1 MAPVKEKQRRS
12 QEESYRRRDTSMS
25 RLLFS
30 CSSRLRIRIEDA
42 SLSCKY
48 LHLVFASALCF
59 VICCAGKMRPC
70 SDDGDKFVQLLF
82 CVTHIPRRPLR
93 PSATRTLRSWR
104 DIPDWKKVV
113 CPKIRAFPKSQEFP
127 PPLSETSGIWVDILD
142 SKDSG
147 VAIRI

>member
-30 CSSRLRIRIEDA
+30 CSSRLRRRIEDGP
-42 SLSCKY
+42 LSCKY

-70 SDDGDKFVQLLF
+70 SDDGDKFVQLLL

-93 PSATRTLRSWR
+93 PSATRTLRSGER
-104 DIPDWKKVV
+104 HSRLEGREEGGVSQNPRL
-113 CPKIRAFPKSQEFP
+113 PKIPRIPA
-127 PPLSETSGIWVDILD
+127 TSV
-142 SKDSG
+142 
-147 VAIRI
+147 

>member
-1 MAPVKEKQRRS
+1 
-12 QEESYRRRDTSMS
+12 
-25 RLLFS
+25 
-30 CSSRLRIRIEDA
+30 
-42 SLSCKY
+42 
-48 LHLVFASALCF
+48 
-59 VICCAGKMRPC
+59 MRPC
-70 SDDGDKFVQLLF
+70 SDDGDKFVQLLL

-147 VAIRI
+147 VAIRIYKYSTRPNGGRSCVSAVVSQLSKHLHKQPPISLQIMQLRIKPPYIWIHG